1 MLKNIAGKR
10 GVLTN
15 ATIEFWGES
24 EDKVTITSFLKD
36 MGDSVKVNVKKFV
49 GFSEDPI
56 YLFGSNE
63 EEDDEDEDKE
73 EDEEEDEDKKAN
85 KLA

>member
-1 MLKNIAGKR
+1 
-10 GVLTN
+10 
-15 ATIEFWGES
+15 
-24 EDKVTITSFLKD
+24 

-56 YLFGSNE
+56 HTFGSNE